1 MKYIVGIMCIIV
13 SILMYLHLDIFEDT
27 QTIFG
32 TVFFILGTI
41 YLGFKKE
48 N

>member
-13 SILMYLHLDIFEDT
+13 SILMYLHLDIFKDT
-27 QTIFG
+27 QTILG
-32 TVFFILGTI
+32 TISFILGTI

-48 N
+48 D

>member
-13 SILMYLHLDIFEDT
+13 SILMYLHLDIFKDT
-27 QTIFG
+27 QTILG

-41 YLGFKKE
+41 YLEFKKE
-48 N
+48 D

>member
-13 SILMYLHLDIFEDT
+13 SILMYLHLDIFKDT
-27 QTIFG
+27 QTILG

-41 YLGFKKE
+41 YLGFKQE
-48 N
+48 D

>member
-13 SILMYLHLDIFEDT
+13 SILMYLHLDIFKDA

-41 YLGFKKE
+41 HLGFKE
-48 N
+48 ED

>member
-13 SILMYLHLDIFEDT
+13 SILMHLHLDIFEDT

-32 TVFFILGTI
+32 TIFFILGII
-41 YLGFKKE
+41 YLEFKKE